1 MKQFNTIFKYE
12 LKNYFKNKV
21 FISVTL
27 FLVLLIIIV
36 MFFPRIMDIVKSG
49 EDEKSKEMPI
59 MLICSFHIPYG
70 DVYAYCDERITC
82 L

>member
-59 MLICSFHIPYG
+59 MLIVS
-70 DVYAYCDERITC
+70 DERITC